1 MNPNRPNFLYD
12 NYTNGSFLLKK
23 CYDSIFN
30 KFKDIAKENFS
41 EDYVFKKTTKAKRI
55 NDWKGKWADGLLEII
70 RKPEL
75 HRSSFYDPSTPDD
88 IVTREFVVIKDKYPK
103 SKVHLLILPTEFLP
117 NYSFLEDTH
126 IPLLER
132 MKAEGEKIIAEVKKS
147 EPNLTFRMGF
157 HAIPS
162 MRQIHVHLISQ
173 DFSTAFMKQKKHW
186 NTFNTKFFIEV
197 DEFIDLL
204 KKNGTLELNENFYLE
219 ELKNPITF
227 RGLPVSSIPK
237 IKEQM
242 QEDDEGN
249 PNIY

>member
-1 MNPNRPNFLYD
+1 
-12 NYTNGSFLLKK
+12 
-23 CYDSIFN
+23 
-30 KFKDIAKENFS
+30 
-41 EDYVFKKTTKAKRI
+41 
-55 NDWKGKWADGLLEII
+55 
-70 RKPEL
+70 
-75 HRSSFYDPSTPDD
+75 
-88 IVTREFVVIKDKYPK
+88 
-103 SKVHLLILPTEFLP
+103 
-117 NYSFLEDTH
+117 
-126 IPLLER
+126 
-132 MKAEGEKIIAEVKKS
+132 
-147 EPNLTFRMGF
+147 
-157 HAIPS
+157 
-162 MRQIHVHLISQ
+162 
-173 DFSTAFMKQKKHW
+173 MKQKKHW